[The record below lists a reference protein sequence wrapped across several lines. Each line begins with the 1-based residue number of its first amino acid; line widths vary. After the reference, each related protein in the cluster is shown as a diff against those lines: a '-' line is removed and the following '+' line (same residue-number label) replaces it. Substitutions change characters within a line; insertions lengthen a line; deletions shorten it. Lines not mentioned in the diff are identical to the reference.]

1 MNTEHKSNTPT
12 EIRDLWQTP
21 KALFDYYDKRFSFN
35 LDMAASRENTLC
47 QQFVD
52 EHLDALSMDT
62 IRNYICEDTGNL
74 SDLHDTPAA
83 IWCNPPYSDIMPWV
97 SQCVNISND
106 FRVPVVMLIPA
117 DTSVK
122 WFKAAFKNCSECHF
136 ISGRISFINAETQKP
151 VSGNNKGSVVFV
163 FDPNSPFKSQVC
175 LLERDEIMG
184 K

>member
-12 EIRDLWQTP
+12 EMRNLWQTP
-21 KALFDYYDKRFSFN
+21 KALFDYYDKRFGFDID
-35 LDMAASRENTLC
+35 LAASSSNALC
-47 QQFVD
+47 D
-52 EHLDALSMDT
+52 EYCNESEDAL
-62 IRNYICEDTGNL
+62 
-74 SDLHDTPAA
+74 LHDTFNDKLLNLGVHNGRSCDT
-83 IWCNPPYSDIMPWV
+83 ISVFCNPPYSKLMPWV
-97 SQCVNISND
+97 AMMVEYAEMYGVKI
-106 FRVPVVMLIPA
+106 VTLIPA
-117 DTSVK
+117 DTSVQ
-122 WFKAAFKNCSECHF
+122 WFKYAFDNCSECHF

>member
-21 KALFDYYDKRFSFN
+21 KALFDYYDKRFGFN
-35 LDMAASRENTLC
+35 LDMAASHKNHLC
-47 QQFVD
+47 NYYLT
-52 EHLDALSMDT
+52 EEEDALSHSTMDGVLDV
-62 IRNYICEDTGNL
+62 IGENTGENGVVF
-74 SDLHDTPAA
+74 
-83 IWCNPPYSDIMPWV
+83 CNPPYSDLMPWV
-97 SQCVNISND
+97 SAVVNYSLAFNTT
-106 FRVPVVMLIPA
+106 FVMLIPA

-122 WFKAAFKNCSECHF
+122 WFKAALKNCSECHF